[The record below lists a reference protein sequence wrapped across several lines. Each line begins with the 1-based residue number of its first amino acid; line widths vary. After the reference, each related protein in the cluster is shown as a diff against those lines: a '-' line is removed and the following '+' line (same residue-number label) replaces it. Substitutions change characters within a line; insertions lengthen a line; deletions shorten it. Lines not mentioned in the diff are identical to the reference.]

1 MGSWDK
7 FQPRLKLMIEI
18 YFNLESR
25 LLLKLISIIW
35 IKSIWDLWFFGIPTI
50 GLQAKM
56 AAWIILIIANKHSF
70 SKGPTNDNR
79 KFLIYSWS
87 KIISLFMC
95 GDLVSSHD
103 RLVDTRHHWKQ
114 CRCPYIECRF
124 FFFPLFYFERK
135 EKKRC

>member
-79 KFLIYSWS
+79 KFLN
-87 KIISLFMC
+87 LFLKQNNLTFYVWW
-95 GDLVSSHD
+95 LVSSHD

-124 FFFPLFYFERK
+124 FFSFILFW
-135 EKKRC
+135 KKRKK

>member
-7 FQPRLKLMIEI
+7 FQPCLKLMIEI

-56 AAWIILIIANKHSF
+56 AAWIILIIDNNHSF
-70 SKGPTNDNR
+70 SNGPTNDNR

-103 RLVDTRHHWKQ
+103 RLVETLDT
-114 CRCPYIECRF
+114 IESNVGVHILSVVF
-124 FFFPLFYFERK
+124 FFLYFILK
-135 EKKRC
+135 EKKKVII

>member
-1 MGSWDK
+1 
-7 FQPRLKLMIEI
+7 MIEI

-56 AAWIILIIANKHSF
+56 AAWIILIIANDHSF
-70 SKGPTNDNR
+70 SNGPTNDNR

-87 KIISLFMC
+87 KIISHLCVVTWWAPMI
-95 GDLVSSHD
+95 GWWTL
-103 RLVDTRHHWKQ
+103 DT
-114 CRCPYIECRF
+114 IESNVGVHILSVVF

-135 EKKRC
+135 EKSNNLMSHKNSNIVC